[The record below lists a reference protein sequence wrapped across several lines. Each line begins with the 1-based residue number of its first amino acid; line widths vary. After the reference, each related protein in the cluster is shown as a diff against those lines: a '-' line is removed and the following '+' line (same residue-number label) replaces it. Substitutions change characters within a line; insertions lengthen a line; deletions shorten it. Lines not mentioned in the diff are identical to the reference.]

1 MLRHKPEMTLSNINM
16 LETVEQSSTDTFD
29 IVCVHKSKTDRSAEI
44 FRKAHISQ
52 TLQALPV
59 RWVA

>member
-1 MLRHKPEMTLSNINM
+1 MTLSNINM
-16 LETVEQSSTDTFD
+16 LETVEQSSTDTFE
-29 IVCVHKSKTDRSAEI
+29 IVCVHKGKTDRSAEI